1 MKMAMMID
9 DDDDDKT
16 DLTAQVIYD
25 RKKFQ
30 LKI

>member
-9 DDDDDKT
+9 DGDDKT

-25 RKKFQ
+25 RKKIQ